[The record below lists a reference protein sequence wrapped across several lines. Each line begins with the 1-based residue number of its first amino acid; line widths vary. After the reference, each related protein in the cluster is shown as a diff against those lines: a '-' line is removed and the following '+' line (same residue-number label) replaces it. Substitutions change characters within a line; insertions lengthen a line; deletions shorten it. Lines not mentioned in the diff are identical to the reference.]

1 MIIRI
6 PSLLADGL
14 VVLRRDVR
22 ELDLGSEYGIVIVT
36 RFAPLAEYLFARI
49 DSVHLYHS
57 VREKKD
63 GAFAPLDVQ
72 TDAHEPCY
80 TSSADDTSL

>member
-6 PSLLADGL
+6 PSVLADGL

-22 ELDLGSEYGIVIVT
+22 ELDIGSEYGIVIVT
-36 RFAPLAEYLFARI
+36 RFAPLAEYLFVRI
-49 DSVHLYHS
+49 YSVHLYHS

-63 GAFAPLDVQ
+63 GAFALLDVQ
-72 TDAHEPCY
+72 TDAPMP
-80 TSSADDTSL
+80 